1 VKVGDLVIRRI
12 HGPYRDEPDWKKSV
26 AINQRELLGC
36 GIVLS
41 KTIAGK
47 PKHPCVTVFYPK
59 AGKSYRIAESLVEVI
74 NETG

>member
-1 VKVGDLVIRRI
+1 VKVGDLIIRRI
-12 HGPYRDEPDWKKSV
+12 HGPGQHEPDWKRSA

-41 KTIAGK
+41 KAMAGN

>member
-1 VKVGDLVIRRI
+1 MKVGDLVIRRNDA
-12 HGPYRDEPDWKKSV
+12 G
-26 AINQRELLGC
+26 QLELLGC

-59 AGKSYRIAESLVEVI
+59 VGKSYSIAESLVEVI
-74 NETG
+74 NESG